1 MYRFVLIT
9 TLFLLLVSC
18 KEKEIAYAEPSKKDV
33 AKTAENAIKRYAV
46 DSTYVAT
53 FENDSL
59 TSFYK
64 MNGFQTVWNTQKN
77 RTVIIDALL
86 RADQE
91 GLDPTEY
98 NVKDLNRYG
107 ENITTLND
115 KEIAGYDVLMTL
127 CIQKYLR
134 HLTQGKLNPREL
146 YTDWDLA
153 QNKADINQMLTTA
166 ANGDSLQIIIEKAK
180 PTHIVYKKLKD
191 ALILINTFPT
201 DTLKKIE
208 IAVKLKVNDTSS
220 SLIDIKKRLIYW
232 RDLKAPDSLTS
243 LYDPE
248 TAKAIKRFQ
257 LRHGLAADGVIGSG
271 TVMALNTTKNTR
283 KEQIIANLERW
294 RWFPREMGE
303 HYIIANIPDYKLH
316 TVFKNDTT
324 RTHNIIVG
332 TSKRKTPILSSKLS
346 YAVFNPTWTVPPTI
360 LKEDIIPATTKNRN
374 YLASK
379 NITVYDKNGKEIS
392 AANWNP
398 EKALNYRYVQ
408 SPGTYNSLGMV
419 KIIFPNN
426 FTVYLHD
433 TNHRE
438 YFDKTNRSLSSGCVR
453 VQNPLELTEYLLD
466 DKANWSLEKITE
478 TLKRE
483 KTQSAKMK
491 NEIYIYQLYWTAW
504 SHDNVL
510 QFRPDIYTLDSE
522 LYSKLRN

>member
-1 MYRFVLIT
+1 MHRFVLIA
-9 TLFLLLVSC
+9 TLFLLQVSC
-18 KEKEIAYAEPSKKDV
+18 KEKEIAYAEPSKKEI
-33 AKTAENAIKRYAV
+33 AKTIDEIKRHV
-46 DSTYVAT
+46 IDSTYVTA

-64 MNGFQTVWNTQKN
+64 MNGFKTVWNTPKN
-77 RTVIIDALL
+77 RTLIIDEILRADKEGLLPKDYNIDAL
-86 RADQE
+86 
-91 GLDPTEY
+91 
-98 NVKDLNRYG
+98 KRYG
-107 ENITTLND
+107 ENITGLSD
-115 KEIAGYDVLMTL
+115 KEIVGYDVLMTL
-127 CIQKYLR
+127 SIQKYLL
-134 HLTQGKLNPREL
+134 HLTRGKLNPREL
-146 YTDWDLA
+146 YTDWDLTP
-153 QNKADINQMLTTA
+153 NTADINLLLTGA

-180 PTHIVYKKLKD
+180 PQHILYKKLKD
-191 ALILINTFPT
+191 ALVLINTFPA
-201 DTLKKIE
+201 DSLKKIE
-208 IAVKLKVNDTSS
+208 IATKLKVNDTSS
-220 SLIDIKKRLIYW
+220 ALIDIKKRLVYW
-232 RDLKAPDSLTS
+232 RDLKAPDSLTA

-257 LRHGLAADGVIGSG
+257 TRHGLAADGVIGTS

-294 RWFPREMGE
+294 RWFPRQMSE

-346 YAVFNPTWTVPPTI
+346 HAVFNPTWTVPPTI
-360 LKEDIIPATTKNRN
+360 LKEDIIPATTKNRS
-374 YLASK
+374 YLSKK

-392 AANWNP
+392 ATSWDP

-438 YFDKTNRSLSSGCVR
+438 YFDKANRSLSSGCIR

-483 KTQSAKMK
+483 KTQSAKIK
-491 NEIYIYQLYWTAW
+491 KEIYIYQLYWTAW
-504 SHDNVL
+504 SHDNTL
-510 QFRPDIYTLDSE
+510 QFRPDIYTLDGE